1 MAKPIP
7 KIKRLTV
14 TASERVTANMQ
25 RVTLQG
31 ADIGLLSTED
41 AGNYIKLMFN
51 HNGGTDL
58 SLLGEGERPVMRTYT
73 IRSIDTENSAIEVDF
88 VAHQSTDHEPGVA
101 ASWAMQ
107 AKAGDELCIG
117 GPGNMQSMYT
127 SADWYLMVADMTAL
141 PACSVKASQL
151 PANAKGYIV
160 VSLMSDADK
169 QDLSVPPGMEVIW
182 LGPEQ
187 PLVETVKSLPWLEG
201 EVSVWSACEF
211 EDMRELRKYFR
222 IEKQVARAHSYISSY
237 WKRGVSEDRHKVIKK
252 AEAEKDAAQSL

>member
-7 KIKRLTV
+7 KFHKVTV
-14 TASERVTANMQ
+14 TATERITSNMQ
-25 RVTLQG
+25 RITLQG
-31 ADIGLLSTED
+31 EDIRHITAVD

-51 HNGGTDL
+51 YQGGTDL
-58 SLLGEGERPVMRTYT
+58 SALAEGERPVMRTYT
-73 IRSIDTENSAIEVDF
+73 IRTVDTKNCAIEVDF
-88 VAHQSTDHEPGVA
+88 VAHQSPDHEPGVA
-101 ASWAMQ
+101 ATWALQ
-107 AKAGDELCIG
+107 AKVGDTLNIG
-117 GPGNMQSMYT
+117 GPGKMQEMYID
-127 SADWYLMVADMTAL
+127 ADWYLMVADMTAL

-151 PANAKGYIV
+151 PANANGYIV

-187 PLVETVKSLPWLEG
+187 PLVKTVKSLPWLEG
-201 EVSVWSACEF
+201 DVSVWSACEF